1 MRVLLE
7 TGNSQSGHFPQFDQS
22 LELPNSIRPQ
32 EYISRV
38 VFHILQ

>member
-7 TGNSQSGHFPQFDQS
+7 TGNSQPGHFPQFDQS
-22 LELPNSIRPQ
+22 LELPNAIRPQ
-32 EYISRV
+32 EYISCV